1 MRKSRMDKAKT
12 RPHRPGWKKKVRR
25 EATSP
30 PDVVSRLRWAGK
42 PTGDDTYRIVGMTLE
57 LVWYPNEQDCQ
68 AEENECLVSLISID
82 SCEESLVTDPSINS
96 ACERSGTR
104 CDCSATLVEQVDPQ
118 SLYGK
123 WLRQQSHLGLQS
135 IDSKTELITPLQL
148 TLVCGTPTRTAIRM
162 LSRRGVTLVPNRDNV
177 LDIRIIDPTPK
188 DLSSLQVDRLT
199 DLFEELGAY
208 IPLAPQ
214 ILRERERKLARLRRA
229 ERALRTKL
237 NKVEHLRVNRP
248 GSSNTNQNNEQGHSV
263 HPPQAQYHSRELD
276 KLLAKIDRLV

>member
-1 MRKSRMDKAKT
+1 MRKSRMDKAKA

-25 EATSP
+25 EATAP
-30 PDVVSRLRWAGK
+30 PDVVSRLRWAGR

-57 LVWYPNEQDCQ
+57 LVWYPNEKDCQ
-68 AEENECLVSLISID
+68 AEENECLVSLLSID
-82 SCEESLVTDPSINS
+82 SCEESPVTDPSVNS
-96 ACERSGTR
+96 ACERPATR

-123 WLRQQSHLGLQS
+123 WLRQQSHLGQQP
-135 IDSKTELITPLQL
+135 IAAKTELITPLKL
-148 TLVCGTPTRTAIRM
+148 SLACGRPTRAAIRT
-162 LSRRGVTLVPNRDNV
+162 LSKRGVTLVPNRDNV

-214 ILRERERKLARLRRA
+214 ILRERERKLAQLRRA
-229 ERALRTKL
+229 ERAVRAKL
-237 NKVEHLRVNRP
+237 MKIEHLRVDGP
-248 GSSNTNQNNEQGHSV
+248 GSSNSNRNNEQVDSA
-263 HPPQAQYHSRELD
+263 HPPRARNHSRELD
-276 KLLAKIDRLV
+276 KLIAKIDRLV